1 MSDSERMEM
10 AMPTIRTASDLQRNI
25 SEIYELCENS
35 PEPVYITRNGKAD
48 LVVMDARAYQVHEQ
62 LRREVYDYEMALKER
77 LMAAYEDVKAGR
89 VRPLSEIREEIGLA

>member
-1 MSDSERMEM
+1 
-10 AMPTIRTASDLQRNI
+10 MPTIRTASDLQRNI

-48 LVVMDARAYQVHEQ
+48 LVVMNARSYEIHEQ
-62 LRREVYDYEMALKER
+62 LRREVFDYEMTLKER

-89 VRPLSEIREEIGLA
+89 VVPLEEALERMGWDD

>member
-1 MSDSERMEM
+1 
-10 AMPTIRTASDLQRNI
+10 MPTIRTASDLQRNI

-48 LVVMDARAYQVHEQ
+48 LVVMNARSYEIHEQ
-62 LRREVYDYEMALKER
+62 LRREAFDYEMTLKER

-89 VRPLSEIREEIGLA
+89 VVPLEEALERMGWDD